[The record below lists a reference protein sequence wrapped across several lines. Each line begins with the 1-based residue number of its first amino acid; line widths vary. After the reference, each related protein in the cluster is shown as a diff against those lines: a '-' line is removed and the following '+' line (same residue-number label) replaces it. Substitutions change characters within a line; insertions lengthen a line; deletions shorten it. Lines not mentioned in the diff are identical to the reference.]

1 MTNYATALILLHW
14 LAINCEQTECQLMY
28 LENFNVIYLENFI
41 DLFLFLFIIHIL
53 NGQSVQKHRKNWSI
67 NRDPRDTLL

>member
-53 NGQSVQKHRKNWSI
+53 NRTKCSKTQKKLVNQ
-67 NRDPRDTLL
+67 PRST